1 MLASPAAVEERMKQL
16 CLGERGSA
24 LGRVVWE
31 HVATGGKRLRAR
43 LALSALQ
50 ALGGREEDGVAWG
63 AACELL
69 HNASLIHDD
78 IQDGDRY
85 RRGKETIWVRHG
97 VAQAINAGDL
107 CITLSL
113 LALTGAPVSDAV
125 RWQLTRVLSSTARAM
140 AEGQAAELSLLSS
153 GAPTWNEY
161 EQCAQW
167 KTAALFA
174 LPIEGAA
181 LMAGRSPEAA
191 AGLADACRPI
201 GLLFQMQDDVL
212 DLFGDNGREM
222 RGTDLAQAG
231 KSTALVVDHLRLHPG
246 DRDWLL
252 GILSAPRERTP
263 REAIEQVIERFQ
275 RGGAL
280 RAVWRRID
288 EIRSALHASTAL
300 RREPGLH
307 ALIERVV
314 PEVLRSV
321 QHTRPAEGS

>member
-16 CLGERGSA
+16 CLGERGHA
-24 LGRVVWE
+24 LGRMVWE
-31 HVATGGKRLRAR
+31 HVSAGGKRLRAR
-43 LALSALQ
+43 LALAALS
-50 ALGGREEDGVAWG
+50 ALGGRAEDGVAWA

-85 RRGKETIWVRHG
+85 RRKREALWVRHG

-113 LALTGAPVSDAV
+113 HALASGPFSDAQ
-125 RWQLTRVLSSTARAM
+125 RWQLTHVLASAARAM
-140 AEGQAAELSLLSS
+140 TEGQSAEMRLLSA
-153 GAPTWNEY
+153 GAPTWDEY
-161 EQCAQW
+161 EKCAQG
-167 KTAALFA
+167 KTSALFT

-181 LMAGRSPEAA
+181 LIAGRSPERAGGIAA
-191 AGLADACRPI
+191 ACRPV
-201 GLLFQMQDDVL
+201 GVLFQIQDDIL

-231 KSTALVVDHLRLHPG
+231 KPTALVVDHLRLHPE
-246 DRDWLL
+246 DREWLL

-263 REAIEQVIERFQ
+263 REAIDQAIERFR

-280 RAVWRRID
+280 AAVWGRID
-288 EIRSALHASTAL
+288 AIRRDLRASEAL
-300 RREPGLH
+300 RREPELH
-307 ALIERVV
+307 ALVERVV
-314 PEVLRSV
+314 PEVLRSIE
-321 QHTRPAEGS
+321 HTRPAEGT